1 MNATR
6 AQLVAQYN
14 RAKKLLW
21 TEHFREAANTYT
33 PDLFDTADLMAIAS
47 RETNLDPKWLTR
59 KGDNGH
65 GAGLMQ
71 IDDRSF
77 PEFTNSTKWK
87 DARLGIL
94 YGAKVLRQKW
104 DDLQK
109 NAGKKLTVKNY
120 SFTGP
125 HVTGITAQQIAIA
138 AYNSG
143 RWAAYHYTKGRHPDY
158 GTTGKDY
165 SADVMARARIFREL
179 LGKDGMLDKSS
190 AAASTAEGKADHPAG
205 AAAGNPP
212 QSGPANTIEPPPIV
226 PVPVAEVP
234 AISAAPA
241 DTPKTD
247 TPAEEEST
255 LTKLGNKANAVYTAV
270 GGVASGVIAWLS
282 GASTEIIIG
291 ASAITISLGGLYMY
305 LNYRRS
311 ENKADREAEDKRLER
326 KILLEQEFELK
337 KIREQHAQEA
347 QMYSMRSVAEEGLT
361 PVTIKAPPPV
371 TELPNADAP
380 AGE

>member
-6 AQLVAQYN
+6 KQIVTQYN

-47 RETNLDPKWLTR
+47 RETNLDPVWLTK

-205 AAAGNPP
+205 AAAGSTP
-212 QSGPANTIEPPPIV
+212 QSGPANTIEPPPTIEVNSPEPYQGVGFWAVIKRDLAAATGGNLSLAGLSEYAQQASGWPEWLVGIIV
-226 PVPVAEVP
+226 KIAVGALIATAVYFIFRVVHYL
-234 AISAAPA
+234 A
-241 DTPKTD
+241 DTWKKNQKVKTEV
-247 TPAEEEST
+247 AA
-255 LTKLGNKANAVYTAV
+255 AN
-270 GGVASGVIAWLS
+270 VADSS
-282 GASTEIIIG
+282 
-291 ASAITISLGGLYMY
+291 
-305 LNYRRS
+305 
-311 ENKADREAEDKRLER
+311 
-326 KILLEQEFELK
+326 F
-337 KIREQHAQEA
+337 
-347 QMYSMRSVAEEGLT
+347 
-361 PVTIKAPPPV
+361 TIKWV
-371 TELPNADAP
+371 
-380 AGE
+380 